1 MYVYYPTAVGTNK
14 GNTFIEL
21 HDDPDNYRYCEWLYS
36 PDQMVEIDVPEQ
48 SYFRE
53 FRRKTF
59 SDVCHARPDG
69 ATQASTALV
78 SMQDGKYIYTP
89 FLDEHEQY
97 VGTGLQIVK
106 HHHIELRDDF
116 FRSGKPYYLY
126 TTVTAWRPYAK
137 SIRISLDVRGNLF
150 DKVARD
156 SWSGYNCIFSKKL
169 SIAAS
174 VEIDTRNRKT
184 SKVSLS
190 VTDSFL
196 PADEQETLKDTFFA
210 IIQSF
215 PDDPDLAD
223 FSVYEAM
230 VANLRSVAESLH
242 SRIRYFVES
251 AKVRRFARVGRIPQY
266 VIPKGERQ
274 DFLLHEPGVIL
285 DHEDDLFYGR
295 GTEKY
300 FRNTLI
306 QAAYADLVDN
316 VPKMNDNNISN
327 LLDITKFISDLVIHK
342 KVEIPS
348 SLSDAW
354 LSYRYQYQTTKSDV
368 EEAIAFMSRKR
379 DLDSIKSFKCY
390 GTSTITYKNV
400 KIHCICSATVAEKH
414 ASQVKKV
421 WNALITYG
429 LAPDFY
435 VIWDMV
441 PYSFIVDW
449 FLPIGDI
456 LSRWDANRQV
466 KQHYD
471 IDNVNFSL
479 SYKRRKGIY
488 AVKCYSRWLSGAPPE
503 LQGRYTFERQAS
515 DETLVKRVL
524 DGAALIIG

>member
-1 MYVYYPTAVGTNK
+1 MYVYYPTAVGANI
-14 GNTFIEL
+14 GNTYITL
-21 HDDPDNYRYCEWLYS
+21 HDDPDRHRYCEWLYN
-36 PDQMVEIDVPEQ
+36 PDKMVEIDAPEL
-48 SYFRE
+48 SYFKE

-69 ATQASTALV
+69 ANKASRAIV
-78 SMQDGKYIYTP
+78 SMQDGRYIYTP

-97 VGTGLQIVK
+97 VGTGLQFVK

-116 FRSGKPYYLY
+116 FRSGKPYYLF
-126 TTVTAWRPYAK
+126 TTVSAWRPYGE
-137 SIRISLDVRGNLF
+137 SIRITLNVSGNLF
-150 DKVARD
+150 DKVERD
-156 SWSGYNCIFSKKL
+156 SWVGYNFIYSRKL
-169 SIAAS
+169 SIAATFE
-174 VEIDTRNRKT
+174 VDTRNRK
-184 SKVSLS
+184 VGREDLS
-190 VTDSFL
+190 VSDGFL
-196 PADEQETLKDTFFA
+196 PADEQVTIKDTLFA

-215 PDDPDLAD
+215 PDDPDLSE

-230 VANLRSVAESLH
+230 VADLRSVAESLH
-242 SRIRYFVES
+242 LRIRDFVES
-251 AKVRRFARVGRIPQY
+251 AKVRSFARVERIPQY
-266 VIPKGERQ
+266 VIPMGERQ

-327 LLDITKFISDLVIHK
+327 LLDISKFISDLVIRK

-379 DLDSIKSFKCY
+379 DLNDIKSFKCY
-390 GTSTITYKNV
+390 GTSTITYKGV
-400 KIHCICSATVAEKH
+400 KIRCICSANVAEKH
-414 ASQVKKV
+414 AAQVKKV

-471 IDNVNFSL
+471 IKDVNFSL
-479 SYKRRKGIY
+479 SYRKRKGIY
-488 AVKCYSRWLSGAPPE
+488 SVKCYSRWLSGAPPE